1 MEEMTNEEK
10 AKAYD
15 EALKYAMIYYKDG
28 NEDMKT
34 MMKTCFPILV
44 EESKDERICGK
55 LIAFLKQCKVVYGD
69 GFKQFGLDI
78 DDAIAWLEKK
88 GEQKSIWHNEDEE
101 PQRGSLILL
110 VMQSGTPIVAKIIE
124 PNHTFNHGERWAYI
138 DDLLEKQGEQ
148 KPAKVPKFKVG
159 DRISFKHY
167 KKNRL
172 KIITVGDKGYYCEDG
187 TFLHFDNQY
196 LWELVEEQEPRYPS
210 FEESQGE
217 CHPFQDIALNR

>member
-69 GFKQFGLDI
+69 GFKQFDLNI
-78 DDAIAWLEKK
+78 DDAIAWLEK
-88 GEQKSIWHNEDEE
+88 
-101 PQRGSLILL
+101 
-110 VMQSGTPIVAKIIE
+110 
-124 PNHTFNHGERWAYI
+124 
-138 DDLLEKQGEQ
+138 QGRLMKALQ
-148 KPAKVPKFKVG
+148 ISNS
-159 DRISFKHY
+159 RIA
-167 KKNRL
+167 
-172 KIITVGDKGYYCEDG
+172 
-187 TFLHFDNQY
+187 
-196 LWELVEEQEPRYPS
+196 ELVEEKYNL
-210 FEESQGE
+210 EEKLEKQDEQKPFNYENANIQQKDFAPKQKAKFHEGDWVVDEEDNHVYMTGPATTVFDGE
-217 CHPFQDIALNR
+217 IEL